1 MAETIT
7 EMGNGPIES
16 VESLP
21 DSVPKVIFD
30 PDLGNYFDDVDFDY
44 GTYVDYLRQKG
55 FDDEEISGL
64 NVFITD
70 KPARPETEEEDPS
83 RFSAGSYDGDTNT
96 VTVRLI
102 DRKQNPRRT
111 LDINATNV
119 HETEHANNRRLDIK
133 KFKPRSA
140 VPSAIGNIAAAGVM
154 LVSAK
159 VAMQNGLDPTQLTF
173 QKSGKRTNI
182 PELAAESV
190 KALTMLRLF
199 NSNRLDHLLY
209 RLTPDE
215 ISARRAAKVGMRDE
229 SLANIISIKSK
240 TRPEQTES

>member
-70 KPARPETEEEDPS
+70 KPPKLDEEERDPDKIS
-83 RFSAGSYDGDTNT
+83 WGLYDGDTNT
-96 VTVRLI
+96 IIVRLT
-102 DRKQNPRRT
+102 DKQQHPRSAER
-111 LDINATNV
+111 INETNI
-119 HETEHANNRRLDIK
+119 HETEHANDRRLGIK
-133 KFKPRSA
+133 QLHLRSA
-140 VPSAIGNIAAAGVM
+140 VPPAIGKIAAAGVM

-173 QKSGKRTNI
+173 QNYGKRTNI

-190 KALTMLRLF
+190 KALTTLRLF

-209 RLTPDE
+209 RLTPGE

-229 SLANIISIKSK
+229 SLANIISIKPK
-240 TRPEQTES
+240 TEPEQTES